1 MSESEPPNIS
11 QPQDSTMQSLSEDFE
26 ENLQR
31 FFTEAADCGC
41 VWGLEGDQG
50 WALAPSEKYSETEV
64 MPFWSQPEFAQ
75 IHCKDEWRDYQPVA
89 VSLEEFLE
97 DWLPG
102 MHNDVYL
109 VGINWNAE
117 LEGLEMEPLDLLTEF
132 EQLLS

>member
-1 MSESEPPNIS
+1 MSDDNNSDVS
-11 QPQDSTMQSLSEDFE
+11 SLDVEDLSDNFE

-31 FFTEAADCGC
+31 FLTEAADCGC
-41 VWGLEGDQG
+41 VWGLESDDG

-75 IHCKDEWRDYQPVA
+75 AHCQEEWQAYRVVP

-102 MHNDVYL
+102 MHEDVYL
-109 VGINWNAE
+109 LGINWNQD
-117 LEGLEMEPLDLLTEF
+117 LEGLEVEPLDLLKEF
-132 EQLLS
+132 EQVLV